1 MAFYSNNFTSRK
13 KGNDRSVKV
22 GTEVSGIT
30 SHIASN
36 EIEGWLYITSTF
48 MGDIF
53 KIRKFEACD
62 AILLL
67 VAQRKAAAAL
77 LVVVVVLR

>member
-48 MGDIF
+48 MRGMFVF
-53 KIRKFEACD
+53 KIRKFEACV

-67 VAQRKAAAAL
+67 VAQRKAAAAV
-77 LVVVVVLR
+77 LVLVFC